1 MNLLEE
7 TKEIFNTL
15 RSGVVVAMQKLHRVK
30 EEGVWDQVAS
40 SWGEYVESELGISQG
55 FSSKLLSVNEHYL
68 LSGAVSPEQITGI
81 DYEKLYMARSLP
93 GTIEEQLSKAK
104 TLTRRELKEEKNDD
118 TPCTHEEIRIC
129 KHCGI
134 RL

>member
-1 MNLLEE
+1 MNLLQE

-15 RSGVVVAMQKLHRVK
+15 RSGVVVAMQKLHQVK
-30 EEGVWDQVAS
+30 EEGIWMQVAG

-68 LSGAVSPEQITGI
+68 ITNDISPEKLSGI
-81 DYEKLYMARSLP
+81 DYEKLYMARLLP
-93 GTIEEQLSKAK
+93 GNVDEQLEKAR
-104 TLTRRELKEEKNDD
+104 TLTRRELREEKNDEE
-118 TPCTHEEIRIC
+118 PHEHESISIC
-129 KHCGI
+129 KHCNI